1 MRLYSP
7 EPSSGACPKADQQQ
21 HLPKPKKIP
30 SYFSVCISYFLTSF
44 FSSLFA
50 WFTIEVHFY
59 YRQQLVI
66 RYLPFVTFFQISHLY
81 SEVRKR
87 CHLPASLGL
96 PRPNGL
102 IIYGSFNPQL
112 LCPFGRSRSKAAV
125 PCPQYSPN
133 DPGSSGFFPLFSGIL
148 CCPRLGRSDLTLRNY
163 GRYLR
168 FLKTIYTRVRR
179 YIKIKINRYEIE
191 IAA

>member
-102 IIYGSFNPQL
+102 IIY
-112 LCPFGRSRSKAAV
+112 
-125 PCPQYSPN
+125 
-133 DPGSSGFFPLFSGIL
+133 DTTPLI
-148 CCPRLGRSDLTLRNY
+148 RNY
-163 GRYLR
+163 FAHSAVAVLKPPCLAPNTPLMIREVPVF
-168 FLKTIYTRVRR
+168 FLCLVAFCVAQGWEGPI
-179 YIKIKINRYEIE
+179 
-191 IAA
+191 